1 MTDTGGFIAA
11 GGFGCVAKPGF
22 ECADPKNEAR
32 PAISKLMIT
41 KEAEREWDKIQHYR
55 DAISKIPNN
64 ELYFLLGQT
73 TLCNQPIMYTGYPDQ
88 PNDFNNLDKLCSP
101 ITSFHQPMDA
111 AVQRVIRYNPGID
124 VDTIVERL
132 RKKYPKHVH
141 DINAKEVQDSKN
153 RLAGKSRIKRNI
165 ALYSNVLVKNV
176 LVNGTTQGNNK
187 MSYASIQMPYG
198 GNEVGKYLKGK
209 NITKDELMRLNE
221 AIIALINNGIYPM
234 NRPPVDI
241 IHNDVKLANVL
252 YDEKTGNAKLIDFGV
267 ATKIKRFY
275 KFDRSNFYVHH
286 PYISILFLSE
296 FVEPT
301 DDVPV
306 PDIQSFIEKNNRELI
321 QQRVNDWN
329 KQANKEGNVYLDL
342 SFDKLSEQ
350 LAIIFTEI
358 ININASK
365 KLYYTDIYSKNADIY
380 GLIIRYLTNLKR
392 IKKRGGLGFV
402 SDTVLE
408 DLFQK
413 FIMGNEYLTQPY
425 DKESIETELR
435 KIVTSTPIFN
445 VKQNGQQF
453 CTKAMAAAGLCAMG
467 LAAAAPYLMG
477 GKKTKKR
484 KSKSKSLGLD
494 KKNTRRNHKKRKS
507 KSRRKSKKN

>member
-41 KEAEREWDKIQHYR
+41 KEAESEWDKIQRYR

-124 VDTIVERL
+124 VVTIVERL
-132 RKKYPKHVH
+132 HEKYPKHVD
-141 DINAKEVQDSKN
+141 DINAEEVQYSKN

-165 ALYSNVLVKNV
+165 ALYSNV

-209 NITKDELMRLNE
+209 TITKHELMRLNE

-267 ATKIKRFY
+267 ATEIEIFY

-402 SDTVLE
+402 SDTVL
-408 DLFQK
+408 DALFQK

-435 KIVTSTPIFN
+435 KIVTPTTIFN
-445 VKQNGQQF
+445 LKQKGQQF

-467 LAAAAPYLMG
+467 VAAAAPYLMG